1 MFHSATEVLL
11 NCEKQGIS
19 VSEFMLQEEIKKSK
33 KDRNEIIISLK
44 HIIEV
49 MKASATR
56 TLEEEVR
63 SVSGL
68 IGGDAKRVMEYA
80 KSERSIS
87 GFTLTKAMAYAL
99 STSEVNASMGRICAA
114 PTAGA
119 SGILPACLLTMR
131 DQYDLDDEVLIE
143 GLLTASCVGEI
154 IAMNATLSGAEGGC
168 QAECG
173 SAAAMG
179 AAAMTSLSGGSPK
192 QVFTAASFA
201 LINIMGLICDPVA
214 GLVEFPCALRN
225 ASGVVNAI
233 SSADLALAGVLSL
246 VPFDEVVEAMYRV
259 GRQLPEALRETAL
272 GGVAITETGKKIMTQ
287 LFPQHRS
294 DKFKGVV

>member
-1 MFHSATEVLL
+1 MFNTAIEVISQ
-11 NCEKQGIS
+11 CERASIS
-19 VSEFMLQEEIKKSK
+19 MAELVLRTEIKQSK
-33 KDRNEIIISLK
+33 KSREELLEGLYK
-44 HIIEV
+44 IIEV
-49 MKASATR
+49 MKSSATK
-56 TLEEEVR
+56 TLDKELR

-68 IGGDAKRVMEYA
+68 IGGDAKRMKEYSA
-80 KSERSIS
+80 SGNSIS
-87 GFTLTKAMAYAL
+87 GGVVTKAMAYAL

-131 DQYDLDDEVLIE
+131 DKFDLSDEKLVE
-143 GLLTASCVGEI
+143 GLLTASCIGEL
-154 IAMNATLSGAEGGC
+154 IAKNATISGAEGGC

-179 AAAMTSLSGGSPK
+179 AAAIAVLSGAGAEV
-192 QVFTAASFA
+192 VFTAASFA

-225 ASGVVNAI
+225 ASGVVNAMA
-233 SSADLALAGVLSL
+233 SADLALSGVVSL
-246 VPFDEVVEAMYRV
+246 IPFDEVVAAMYKV

-272 GGVAITETGKKIMTQ
+272 GGVAVTDTAKLIKQKIFPKKY
-287 LFPQHRS
+287 P
-294 DKFKGVV
+294 

>member
-1 MFHSATEVLL
+1 MFRNAREVLL
-11 NCEKQGIS
+11 DCERENIT
-19 VSEFMLQEEIKKSK
+19 VSEVMLKVEVKRSK
-33 KDRNEIIISLK
+33 KEREQVLTDLK
-44 HIIEV
+44 RIIEV

-56 TLEEEVR
+56 TLEEELL

-68 IGGDAKRVMEYA
+68 IGGEAKKMNEYA
-80 KSERSIS
+80 AKEVSIS
-87 GFTLTKAMAYAL
+87 GSVVSKAMAYAL

-119 SGILPACLLTMR
+119 SGILPACLLTAR
-131 DQYDLDDEVLIE
+131 DKYDLDDEGLIE
-143 GLLTASCVGEI
+143 GLLTASCIGEI
-154 IAMNATLSGAEGGC
+154 IATNATLSGAEGGC

-179 AAAMTSLSGGSPK
+179 AAAMVALSGGSPE
-192 QVFTAASFA
+192 QIFTAASFA

-246 VPFDEVVEAMYRV
+246 IPFDEVVEAMYKV

-272 GGVAITETGKKIMTQ
+272 GGIAVSETGKRIMKRI
-287 LFPQHRS
+287 FPRNRS
-294 DKFKGVV
+294 

>member
-1 MFHSATEVLL
+1 MFRSASEVLFD
-11 NCEKQGIS
+11 CEKQNIT
-19 VSEFMLQEEIKKSK
+19 VAEFMLRTEMKRSK
-33 KDRNEIIISLK
+33 KDRTAVFLDLQRV
-44 HIIEV
+44 IEV
-49 MKASATR
+49 MKSSATR
-56 TLEEEVR
+56 NLDEEIR

-68 IGGDAKRVMEYA
+68 IGGDAKKMMEYTG
-80 KSERSIS
+80 SSRSIS
-87 GFTLTKAMAYAL
+87 GEAVSKAMAYAL

-119 SGILPACLLTMR
+119 SGIVPACLLTMR
-131 DQYDLDDEVLIE
+131 DKYELDDEDLIE

-179 AAAMTSLSGGSPK
+179 AAAMVALSGGSPE
-192 QVFTAASFA
+192 QIFTAASFA

-233 SSADLALAGVLSL
+233 ASADLALAGVLSL
-246 VPFDEVVEAMYRV
+246 IPFDEVVEAMYKV

-272 GGVAITETGKKIMTQ
+272 GGVAVSETGKKIMKQ
-287 LFPQHRS
+287 IFPQHR
-294 DKFKGVV
+294 G

>member
-1 MFHSATEVLL
+1 MFRSAGEVLL
-11 NCEKQGIS
+11 NCEKQSIT
-19 VSEFMLQEEIKKSK
+19 VAELMLRTEMKRSK
-33 KDRNEIIISLK
+33 KDGSQVISDLK
-44 HIIEV
+44 RVIEV
-49 MKASATR
+49 MRASATR
-56 TLEEEVR
+56 TLNEEIR

-68 IGGDAKRVMEYA
+68 IGGDAKKMQEYTA
-80 KSERSIS
+80 SPRSIS
-87 GFTLTKAMAYAL
+87 GGVVSKAMAYAL

-131 DQYDLDDEVLIE
+131 DKYELDDEDLIE

-179 AAAMTSLSGGSPK
+179 AAAMVALSGGSAE

-233 SSADLALAGVLSL
+233 TSADLALAGVLSL
-246 VPFDEVVEAMYRV
+246 IPFDEVVEAMYKV

-272 GGVAITETGKKIMTQ
+272 GGIAISETGKRIMKQ
-287 LFPQHRS
+287 IFPQHR
-294 DKFKGVV
+294 D